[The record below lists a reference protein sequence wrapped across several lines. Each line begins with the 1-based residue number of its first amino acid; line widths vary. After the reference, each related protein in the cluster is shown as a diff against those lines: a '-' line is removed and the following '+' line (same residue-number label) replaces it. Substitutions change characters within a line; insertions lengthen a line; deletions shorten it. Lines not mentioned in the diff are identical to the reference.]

1 VTVDG
6 GIVTGTETVEYIRY
20 RIPAAVREEFESAY
34 AEAAVQLAAAEQC
47 VDYEL
52 SRADDEPEAYILR
65 IVWTSAEDHMK
76 GFRGGE
82 QFPQFFAAIK
92 PYVSNIEEMR
102 HYTRTPVVGRGG
114 SVPSL
119 FDWLGGAEALDR
131 LTSAFYTEVLKDEL
145 LYPLFKEMDKH
156 HPHYVALWLGEV
168 FGGPEAYSHERGDY
182 RHMVAQHLGKHI
194 TEPQRRR
201 WVSLMMDAA
210 DAVGLPS
217 DPSFRA
223 AFASYIEWGTR
234 LAEINS
240 QPGREAYD
248 AQIPKWGWGVMP
260 PYRG

>member
-1 VTVDG
+1 M
-6 GIVTGTETVEYIRY
+6 TGTETVEYIRY
-20 RIPAAVREEFESAY
+20 RVPAGSSAEFEAAYARAAVE
-34 AEAAVQLAAAEQC
+34 LAAAEQC
-47 VDYEL
+47 VEFEL
-52 SRADDEPEAYILR
+52 ARCDEEPSAYILR
-65 IVWTSAEDHMK
+65 IVWTSASDHLT

-82 QFPQFFAAIK
+82 RFPGFFAAIG

-102 HYTRTPVVGRGG
+102 HYTRTSVVGRGG

-119 FDWLGGAEALDR
+119 FAWLGGAEALER
-131 LTSAFYTEVLKDEL
+131 LTSAFYKEVLQDDL
-145 LYPLFKEMDKH
+145 LYPLFKDMDAH
-156 HPHYVALWLGEV
+156 HPHYVAMWLGEV
-168 FGGPEAYSHERGDY
+168 FGGPDAYSRSRGDY

-194 TEPQRRR
+194 TEAQRRR

-210 DAVGLPS
+210 DVVGLPA

-240 QPGREAYD
+240 QPGRAAYD
-248 AQIPKWGWGVMP
+248 APIPQWGWGVMP